1 MGRVAWGRGGSWLEE
16 LAAALGVQGEW
27 FGASV
32 PVGEEGVG
40 PGAVAL
46 TFSLVGV
53 EGVTKGAVGACL
65 PRISTLGEARS
76 L

>member
-1 MGRVAWGRGGSWLEE
+1 MGG

-32 PVGEEGVG
+32 PVGEEGLG

-46 TFSLVGV
+46 TFSLVEV

>member
-1 MGRVAWGRGGSWLEE
+1 MGRVAWAKGGSWLGG

-32 PVGEEGVG
+32 PVVEGGLG

-46 TFSLVGV
+46 IFSLV
-53 EGVTKGAVGACL
+53 EGGTKGGVGACL
-65 PRISTLGEARS
+65 PRIPTLGEARS